1 MFSRLYLCL
10 MTCEWPQKW
19 WAAGMPWPSWA
30 NTGMMCSPQSHCS
43 RALLFSWIRKSPCQ
57 SCQLFVHSLCRSQS
71 PQGFGFLTPNHSG
84 SRSQINS
91 LFTTHLNIFWE
102 KWNVALLLFIANNLK
117 DWCLGWSDYL
127 SLEEKD
133 ISLPWEMDEERELCS
148 TIVILN
154 LTLSTCGR
162 R

>member
-1 MFSRLYLCL
+1 MW
-10 MTCEWPQKW
+10 MTPEVMGCWNALAFMSQHRNDVIPSIPLLPGTPFFLNQKEPLSELP
-19 WAAGMPWPSWA
+19 A
-30 NTGMMCSPQSHCS
+30 
-43 RALLFSWIRKSPCQ
+43 
-57 SCQLFVHSLCRSQS
+57 FVHSLCRSQS

-127 SLEEKD
+127 SLVEKD
-133 ISLPWEMDEERELCS
+133 ISFPWEMDEDRELCS